1 MKLHMIFL
9 GLFLLLFA
17 GCASTNSEKA
27 EETTEKMDTQKK
39 EMTETMDNAK
49 ASAED
54 KAKQMLVK
62 SPSEGS
68 ATYALA
74 RNYIDKGQ
82 VIPGVLSLSR
92 YLIIDPKGNNSS
104 IALKD
109 LKRAM
114 SFTEP
119 VGDDAMADKQD
130 MAGDDFSMQMQV
142 MQHKMKQMKNEEAV
156 NPNPREQ
163 FARSMEQL
171 FALLQEGEDQSVRKG
186 FVWEYYVPYFSQ
198 LHANGYTQTFID
210 YIHQLPDSRMMGMQ
224 LDKSEQFA
232 AFEKWSNA
240 YQWPKKISE

>member
-1 MKLHMIFL
+1 MKYHITFL
-9 GLFLLLFA
+9 GILLLFF
-17 GCASTNSEKA
+17 GCASTSAEKVDD
-27 EETTEKMDTQKK
+27 TTEKMDTQKK
-39 EMTETMDNAK
+39 EMTESMDDANA
-49 ASAED
+49 SVGQ
-54 KAKQMLVK
+54 KAKQMLIK
-62 SPSEGS
+62 SPAEGS
-68 ATYALA
+68 ATYTLA
-74 RNYIDKGQ
+74 RNYMDNGQ

-92 YLIIDPKGNNSS
+92 YLIIDPKGKNSS
-104 IALKD
+104 MALKD

-119 VGDDAMADKQD
+119 VGEDKAAEKPE

-142 MQHKMKQMKNEEAV
+142 MQHKMKQMKLEEAA

-163 FARSMEQL
+163 FTRSMEQL

-198 LHANGYTQTFID
+198 LHAKGLTQTFID